1 MAPGGRRSDKRRFVE
16 AVLWVVRA
24 GSPWR
29 DLPSCF
35 GKRNTSFLLRHRPA
49 ARRHRQA
56 RLLRAPR
63 RRRLAAEAGWRTAH
77 SMFAPPRVA
86 KYILGRSF
94 AWSPFDSYPSPIALA
109 KPQNTAKR

>member
-1 MAPGGRRSDKRRFVE
+1 MEPGRSGSDKRRFVE

-49 ARRHRQA
+49 ARRHRPA
-56 RLLRAPR
+56 RLLRAPQ
-63 RRRLAAEAGWRTAH
+63 RRRLAADAGWPTAQPLFSPPTFAQYLLVRTLPL
-77 SMFAPPRVA
+77 SLFAP
-86 KYILGRSF
+86 YLF
-94 AWSPFDSYPSPIALA
+94 PIAI
-109 KPQNTAKR
+109 PQDTS